1 MIDRVYNEMYNTL
14 HKYKEAKH
22 TMTLGE
28 IIKKYREENDMSQR
42 EFAKQSGLSNSYI
55 SQLEM
60 NTNSKN
66 GQPIKPQL
74 ETIKAVADAMGTTID
89 EVFSQMDD
97 IMIDI
102 SKKTATGESS
112 DLDARIMVL
121 VRQLPDHLK
130 ESLLDL
136 LQSSVHGV
144 RRR

>member
-1 MIDRVYNEMYNTL
+1 
-14 HKYKEAKH
+14 
-22 TMTLGE
+22 MTLGE

-42 EFAKQSGLSNSYI
+42 EFAKICGLSNSYI

-60 NTNSKN
+60 NVNSRN

-74 ETIKAVADAMGTTID
+74 ETIKAVADAMHITVD
-89 EVFSQMDD
+89 ELFSQMDD

-102 SKKTATGESS
+102 SKKTATGESN

-130 ESLLDL
+130 ESFLDI
-136 LQSSVHGV
+136 LQVSVDGV

>member
-1 MIDRVYNEMYNTL
+1 MYNTL
-14 HKYKEAKH
+14 YKRKEAKH
-22 TMTLGE
+22 AMTLGE
-28 IIKKYREENDMSQR
+28 IIKKYREEQNISQR
-42 EFAKQSGLSNSYI
+42 EFAKVCGLSNSYI

-60 NTNSKN
+60 NVNSKN

-74 ETIKAVADAMGTTID
+74 ETIKAVADAMGTTVD
-89 EVFSQMDD
+89 DLFSQMDD

-102 SKKTATGESS
+102 SKKTATGESN

>member
-1 MIDRVYNEMYNTL
+1 
-14 HKYKEAKH
+14 
-22 TMTLGE
+22 MTLGE

-42 EFAKQSGLSNSYI
+42 EFAKICGLSNSYI

-60 NTNSKN
+60 NVNSKN

-74 ETIKAVADAMGTTID
+74 ETIKAVADAMHITVD
-89 EVFSQMDD
+89 ELFSQMDD

-102 SKKTATGESS
+102 SKKTATGESN

-130 ESLLDL
+130 ESFLDI
-136 LQSSVHGV
+136 LQVSVDGV

>member
-1 MIDRVYNEMYNTL
+1 
-14 HKYKEAKH
+14 
-22 TMTLGE
+22 
-28 IIKKYREENDMSQR
+28 MSQR
-42 EFAKQSGLSNSYI
+42 EFAKISGLSNSYI

-60 NTNSKN
+60 NVNSKN

-74 ETIKAVADAMGTTID
+74 ETIKAVADAMGTTVD
-89 EVFSQMDD
+89 ELFSQMDD

>member
-1 MIDRVYNEMYNTL
+1 
-14 HKYKEAKH
+14 
-22 TMTLGE
+22 MTLGE

-42 EFAKQSGLSNSYI
+42 EFAKICGLSNSHI

-60 NTNSKN
+60 NVNSKN

-74 ETIKAVADAMGTTID
+74 ETIKAVADAMHITVD
-89 EVFSQMDD
+89 ELFSQMDD

-102 SKKTATGESS
+102 SKKTATGESN

-121 VRQLPDHLK
+121 VRQLPDNLK
-130 ESLLDL
+130 ESFLDI
-136 LQSSVHGV
+136 LQVSVDGV

>member
-1 MIDRVYNEMYNTL
+1 
-14 HKYKEAKH
+14 
-22 TMTLGE
+22 MTLGE

-42 EFAKQSGLSNSYI
+42 EFAKISGLSNSYI

-60 NTNSKN
+60 NVNSKN

-74 ETIKAVADAMGTTID
+74 ETIKAVADAMGTTVD
-89 EVFSQMDD
+89 ELFSQMDD

>member
-1 MIDRVYNEMYNTL
+1 
-14 HKYKEAKH
+14 
-22 TMTLGE
+22 MTLGE

-42 EFAKQSGLSNSYI
+42 EFAKICGLSNSYI

-60 NTNSKN
+60 NINSKN

-74 ETIKAVADAMGTTID
+74 ETIKAVADAMHITVD
-89 EVFSQMDD
+89 ELFSQMDD

-102 SKKTATGESS
+102 SKKTATGESN

-130 ESLLDL
+130 ESFLDI
-136 LQSSVHGV
+136 LQVSVDGV

>member
-1 MIDRVYNEMYNTL
+1 
-14 HKYKEAKH
+14 
-22 TMTLGE
+22 MTLGE
-28 IIKKYREENDMSQR
+28 IIKKYREEQNISQR
-42 EFAKQSGLSNSYI
+42 EFAKVCGLSNSYI

-60 NTNSKN
+60 NVNSKN

-74 ETIKAVADAMGTTID
+74 ETIKAVADAMGTTVD
-89 EVFSQMDD
+89 DLFSQMDD

-102 SKKTATGESS
+102 SKKTATGESN

>member
-1 MIDRVYNEMYNTL
+1 
-14 HKYKEAKH
+14 
-22 TMTLGE
+22 MTLGE

-42 EFAKQSGLSNSYI
+42 EFAKLSGLSNSYI

-60 NTNSKN
+60 NINSKN

-74 ETIKAVADAMGTTID
+74 ETIKAVADAMGTTVD
-89 EVFSQMDD
+89 ELFSQMDD

>member
-1 MIDRVYNEMYNTL
+1 
-14 HKYKEAKH
+14 
-22 TMTLGE
+22 MTLGE

-42 EFAKQSGLSNSYI
+42 EFAKICGLSNSYI

-60 NTNSKN
+60 NVNSKN

-74 ETIKAVADAMGTTID
+74 ETIKAVADAMHITVD
-89 EVFSQMDD
+89 ELFSQMDD

-102 SKKTATGESS
+102 SKKTATGESN

-121 VRQLPDHLK
+121 VRQLPDNLK
-130 ESLLDL
+130 ESFLDI
-136 LQSSVHGV
+136 LQVSVDGV

>member
-1 MIDRVYNEMYNTL
+1 
-14 HKYKEAKH
+14 
-22 TMTLGE
+22 MTLGE

-60 NTNSKN
+60 NVNSKN

-89 EVFSQMDD
+89 DLFSQMDD

-102 SKKTATGESS
+102 SKKTATGESN